1 MKYTQLKL
9 INEIYTCKLNEVISQ
24 EHTHTIMKLLS
35 MIYKGK
41 LANGVNEIISCGVYT
56 GNFLK

>member
-35 MIYKGK
+35 MIYKG
-41 LANGVNEIISCGVYT
+41 VNEIISCGVYT
-56 GNFLK
+56 GKFLK

>member
-41 LANGVNEIISCGVYT
+41 LMMLTKSFSAEYT
-56 GNFLK
+56 QASF